1 MFLLYERHYEHCL
14 AYRYSFKFL
23 DSNARHLF
31 YKALIHSGAD
41 RIIIS
46 GDIAE
51 APTVNSVLLE
61 MRDVL
66 AKPIY
71 FVLGNHDY
79 YHGRIANVRAQMQ
92 HLTNQEPLLFWL
104 AAAGPLLLEK
114 DIYLLGQD
122 GWADGRFGDY
132 YSSSII
138 MNDSRMIE
146 DLFQKNCLGKTE
158 LLVKMQEL
166 ADNDA
171 QQLKENLRAAI
182 TKHAERM
189 IIVTHVPPFQEST
202 LLGEKRNTIDFLPF
216 YTSKATG
223 QVLITIAEEYTQLD
237 FLVLCGHIHSK
248 TNYQPRH
255 NLTVKTGQAEY
266 YNPAI
271 QTIFIL

>member
-1 MFLLYERHYEHCL
+1 MRGVMNIAWLTDIHLN
-14 AYRYSFKFL
+14 FL
-23 DSNARHLF
+23 DSKARHLF
-31 YKALIHSGAD
+31 YKALIHSRAD

-51 APTVNSVLLE
+51 APTVGIFLLE
-61 MRDVL
+61 MCEAY

-79 YHGRIANVRAQMQ
+79 YHGRVDNVREQIQ
-92 HLTNQEPLLFWL
+92 QLTHQEPLLVWL
-104 AAAGPLLLEK
+104 ATAGPILLEK
-114 DIYLLGQD
+114 NIYLLGQD

-132 YSSSII
+132 YNSSII

-146 DLFQKNCLGKTE
+146 DLFRKNCLGKTE
-158 LLVKMQEL
+158 LLEKMQEL

-182 TKHAERM
+182 TEHAERM
-189 IIVTHVPPFQEST
+189 IVVTHVPPFRENT

-223 QVLITIAEEYTQLD
+223 EVLIAMAEEYPQLD
-237 FLVLCGHIHSK
+237 FLVLCGHIHSE

-255 NLTVKTGQAEY
+255 NLMVKTGQAEY

-271 QTIFIL
+271 QTILTL

>member
-1 MFLLYERHYEHCL
+1 MNIAWLTDIHLN
-14 AYRYSFKFL
+14 FL

-31 YKALIHSGAD
+31 YETIIGSEAE

-51 APTVNSVLLE
+51 APTVSSFLLE
-61 MRDVL
+61 MGEAL

-79 YHGRIANVRAQMQ
+79 YRGQIANVRIQMQ
-92 HLTNQEPLLFWL
+92 QLTNKEPLLFWL
-104 AAAGPLLLEK
+104 PVAGPILLEK
-114 DIYLLGQD
+114 DSYLLGQD

-132 YSSSII
+132 YNSSVI
-138 MNDSRMIE
+138 MNDSRMID

-158 LLVKMQEL
+158 LLEKMQQL

-171 QQLKENLRAAI
+171 QQLKENIKAAI
-182 TKHAERM
+182 SKRADRM
-189 IIVTHVPPFQEST
+189 IIVTHVPPFKENT

-216 YTSKATG
+216 YASQATG
-223 QVLITIAEEYTQLD
+223 EVLITMAEEYTQLD
-237 FLVLCGHIHSK
+237 FLVLCGHIHCETS
-248 TNYQPRH
+248 YQPRS
-255 NLTVKTGQAEY
+255 NLTIKTGHAEY

-271 QTIFIL
+271 QTILRL